1 MSFLSNLIKKA
12 APVVATVAAGTPIG
26 TAARVVTVA
35 QEQQERKY
43 QKKLAID
50 RQAAKEKQMSE
61 IFGSGSYGLGRVQS
75 PMTGS
80 RVQTNNAGFGSSF
93 GSFLGDIGSNIVG
106 PFSALFSQVRPF
118 ISQQSTG
125 QPALPTRTNFGG
137 QESQSSGVTEG
148 FVGGIPNVLGQAAKF
163 LRTPQGQIGTGLLT
177 GIGGSMLAGGN
188 GGMRITRKMKSQY
201 RAVLN
206 LAQGD
211 YDQAASMIGVS
222 TDQFIMV
229 LLKRFRNDG
238 PVVTKAALRKTK
250 TTVRR
255 LKSMCDMY
263 DSLRPTATRR
273 KSPMRRASTTLISN
287 KQEKIMPLVKK
298 RLSIAA
304 GATSDQVLT
313 GTTYEY
319 VDPGTRIVVAAAVD
333 TVGSATADT
342 TMDFNVNN
350 AEFSK
355 NASVSALVTGEPFG
369 WNGNYAMN
377 DMVTTGQVRNRP
389 VITFTNGTAATRT
402 VDVAVFIGG

>member
-12 APVVATVAAGTPIG
+12 APVVAAVAPGTPIG

-35 QEQQERKY
+35 QQQQESKY

-50 RQAAKEKQMSE
+50 A
-61 IFGSGSYGLGRVQS
+61 LGRQQQEKRNMEFDII
-75 PMTGS
+75 PQQYRGTPPFMPPQ
-80 RVQTNNAGFGSSF
+80 RQTVNAGFGSSI
-93 GSFLGDIGSNIVG
+93 GSFLSDVGSNIVG
-106 PFSALFSQVRPF
+106 PLSGLFSQVRPF
-118 ISQQSTG
+118 ISQQSQG
-125 QPALPTRTNFGG
+125 QPALPTRSNLGG

-148 FVGGIPNVLGQAAKF
+148 FVGGFGNLAGQAARF
-163 LRTPQGQIGTGLLT
+163 LRTPTGQIGTGLIG
-177 GIGGSMLAGGN
+177 GIGASMLSGGN

-211 YDQAASMIGVS
+211 YDQAAAMIGVS

-273 KSPMRRASTTLISN
+273 KAPMRRASTTLISN
-287 KQEKIMPLVKK
+287 K
-298 RLSIAA
+298 
-304 GATSDQVLT
+304 
-313 GTTYEY
+313 
-319 VDPGTRIVVAAAVD
+319 
-333 TVGSATADT
+333 
-342 TMDFNVNN
+342 
-350 AEFSK
+350 
-355 NASVSALVTGEPFG
+355 
-369 WNGNYAMN
+369 
-377 DMVTTGQVRNRP
+377 
-389 VITFTNGTAATRT
+389 
-402 VDVAVFIGG
+402 